1 MQDKDGDLTTGK
13 HGGNK
18 LKHQESKI
26 DNNNQLSSTAK
37 SKTEKTSQYIYSDT
51 MSTRTPN
58 SKDKSHRVAEK

>member
-37 SKTEKTSQYIYSDT
+37 SKTEKTSKYIYSDT
-51 MSTRTPN
+51 MSKRTPN
-58 SKDKSHRVAEK
+58 SNDKSHRVAEK

>member
-58 SKDKSHRVAEK
+58 SNDKSHRVAEK

>member
-18 LKHQESKI
+18 LKRQESKI

-37 SKTEKTSQYIYSDT
+37 SKTEKTSQYIYSNT

-58 SKDKSHRVAEK
+58 SNDKSHRVAEI